1 MKNRHLYR
9 KNSTKITSEDLV
21 LPTNID
27 DLVNLLDKTFPLIN
41 PPEDAS
47 LNQVQRKAGQRDVI
61 DWLLELKNRK
71 DDNVLRK

>member
-9 KNSTKITSEDLV
+9 KNSTKIKSEDFV

-27 DLVNLLDKTFPLIN
+27 DLVKLLDETVPLTN

-61 DWLLELKNRK
+61 NWLLELKNRK
-71 DDNVLRK
+71 DENVLRK

>member
-9 KNSTKITSEDLV
+9 KNSTKIKSEDFV

-27 DLVNLLDKTFPLIN
+27 DLVKLLDETFPLTN

-61 DWLLELKNRK
+61 NWLLELKNRK
-71 DDNVLRK
+71 DENVLRK